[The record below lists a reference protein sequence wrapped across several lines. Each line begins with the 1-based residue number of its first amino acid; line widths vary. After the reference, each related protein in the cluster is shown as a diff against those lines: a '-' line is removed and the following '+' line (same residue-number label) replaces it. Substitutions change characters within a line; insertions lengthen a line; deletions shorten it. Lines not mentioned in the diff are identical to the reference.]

1 MHFFKLI
8 LRNTLRHKLRTALTL
23 LGLVVAILAFGLLST
38 VVDAWYSGVEGA
50 SSTRLITRNSISLVF
65 PLPLTYAQK
74 IRQVEGVR
82 AVASVNW
89 FGGVY
94 KDPKNFF
101 PQLAVDAPYFA
112 MFPEFIIDDDQM
124 RAWVRDRK
132 GAVVGKKLAET
143 YGFKIGDTVVLK
155 GTIFPGNWEFV
166 IRGIYTGKT
175 AKTEVSQFFFHWEYL
190 NETMKRN
197 VPRRANQVGLYMVE
211 LSNPSRAAEASR
223 EIDAEFKNSLAET
236 LTETEKAFEL
246 GFVAMTE
253 SIVVAIRAV
262 SFLVIFIILAVMA
275 NTMAMTARE
284 RTAEYAT
291 LKALGFAPSFVVTLI
306 FGESIL
312 LAVVGGA
319 IGVALTFPVAD
330 VFGTAMGSLFPNFNV
345 STHTLVMQTVS
356 AIAVGIIAALAPSRY
371 AARVNIVDG
380 LRSIG

>member
-1 MHFFKLI
+1 MHFFNLI
-8 LRNTLRHKLRTALTL
+8 LRNTLRHKLRTSLTL
-23 LGLVVAILAFGLLST
+23 LGLVVAIVAFGLLST
-38 VVDAWYSGVEGA
+38 VVDAWYAGVDSA
-50 SSTRLITRNSISLVF
+50 SSARLITRNAISLVF
-65 PLPLTYAQK
+65 PMPATYAQK
-74 IRQVEGVR
+74 IRQVDGVR
-82 AVASVNW
+82 GVAAANW

-101 PQLAVDAPYFA
+101 PQLAVDVTYFG
-112 MFPEFIIDDDQM
+112 MFPEFIVDETQM
-124 RAWVRDRK
+124 RAWLRDRK
-132 GAVVGKKLAET
+132 GVIVGKKLAET
-143 YGFKIGDTVVLK
+143 YDFKIGDTVVLK

-166 IRGIYTGKT
+166 IRGIYSGKT
-175 AKTEVSQFFFHWEYL
+175 PKTDVSEFFLHWEYL

-236 LTETEKAFEL
+236 LTETEKAFQL

-253 SIVVAIRAV
+253 AIVVAIRAV

-306 FGESIL
+306 FGESLL
-312 LAVVGGA
+312 LAFVGGA

-345 STHTLVMQTVS
+345 SMHTVVMQAVS

>member
-1 MHFFKLI
+1 MHFLNLI

-38 VVDAWYSGVEGA
+38 VVDAWYAGVEAA
-50 SSTRLITRNSISLVF
+50 SSARLITRNAISLIF
-65 PLPLTYAQK
+65 PMPVTYAQK

-82 AVASVNW
+82 SVAAANW
-89 FGGVY
+89 FGGIY

-101 PQLAVDAPYFA
+101 PQLAVDAPYFG
-112 MFPEFIIDDDQM
+112 MFPEFIVDEAQM
-124 RAWVRDRK
+124 RDWRRDRK
-132 GAVVGKKLAET
+132 GVIVGKKLAET
-143 YGFKIGDTVVLK
+143 YGFKVGDTVVLM

-166 IRGIYTGKT
+166 IRGIYQGKT
-175 AKTEVSQFFFHWEYL
+175 PKTDVSQFFLHWEYL
-190 NETMKRN
+190 NETMKRTA
-197 VPRRANQVGLYMVE
+197 PRRANQVGLYMVE

-236 LTETEKAFEL
+236 LTETEKAFQL

-253 SIVVAIRAV
+253 AIVVAIRAV

-284 RTAEYAT
+284 RTAEFAT

-306 FGESIL
+306 FGESLL
-312 LAVVGGA
+312 LAMVGGA
-319 IGVALTFPVAD
+319 IGIALTFPVAD
-330 VFGTAMGSLFPNFNV
+330 VFGSAMGSLFPNFQV
-345 STHTLVMQTVS
+345 SLRTVAMQAAS
-356 AIAVGIIAALAPSRY
+356 AVAVGIIAALAPSRY